1 MHPEPA
7 YLRHLGEMAT
17 LKNFL
22 GSWYYQ
28 DAWDEYRVDE
38 ERWCAFRQSASADEL
53 VRLRE
58 QVEYLLARSTDEVHH
73 FIQTNADALY
83 FEKPQ
88 QSRDWLEDFRSWMR
102 ETDDHAV

>member
-17 LKNFL
+17 LKSFL
-22 GSWYYQ
+22 GSWYHQ
-28 DAWDEYRVDE
+28 DAWNEYRVDE
-38 ERWCAFRQSASADEL
+38 ERWRAFRESTSADEL

-58 QVEYLLARSTDEVHH
+58 QVECLAARGIDAVQH

-83 FEKPQ
+83 FEEPQ
-88 QSRDWLEDFRSWMR
+88 KSRDWLEDFRSWR
-102 ETDDHAV
+102 VLSRLT